1 MKMSCPNLI
10 EQIRSAGFRLELTED
25 WQQIQVSG
33 DANMPSALE
42 QQLIA
47 AREGVKTLLQA
58 EALATGLEGRVL
70 PQDELPADYF
80 NERTSETPVQ
90 KPSNIL
96 EEWLQLS
103 ESTLANRDEKNRLN
117 VTDSEIYTCL
127 HGVQG
132 FPNKEAKEM
141 HQRLRDAR
149 PEAKRFTLRLKNKY
163 KRAVEKRRGKD
174 NPPEN

>member
-1 MKMSCPNLI
+1 MSCPNLI

-58 EALATGLEGRVL
+58 EALATGLGGRVL
-70 PQDELPADYF
+70 PQGEVPADYF
-80 NERTSETPVQ
+80 NERTSATPVQ
-90 KPSNIL
+90 KTSDIL

-132 FPNKEAKEM
+132 FPDKRAKEM
-141 HQRLRDAR
+141 HQRLGDAR

-163 KRAVEKRRGKD
+163 KRAAEKRRGKD